1 MQPDRQENQNK
12 HESRSAWWSRSADA
26 FADFAYRY
34 QTIIKVALVVFFIFY
49 FAFAAIFLGLRYVV
63 LPHVNE
69 YKTEIEKLASESIG
83 KNVRFSKITASWYGL
98 QPKVD
103 LENVTLSD
111 DRGKEY
117 VRLKNVSAVVS
128 WWSVPLMDLRLASLV
143 VDKPDINISRDRDG
157 RFYVAGILV
166 DPEKQ
171 TESGVA
177 DWILK
182 QHEIIVRD
190 GAIHWKDDF
199 RHTAELNLDQF
210 NFAMKNRG
218 RKHRFRLTAVPD
230 AHIADSIDIRGNLS
244 HPRFEKKVSD
254 VSKWKGDLY
263 VALPNLNA
271 DQWKKYVD
279 LPVELDGGT
288 GSIQVWAGVD
298 KSRLTEISAE
308 LDLKNLKLRLRKD
321 LPVLDLAFATG
332 RFDMKRLVNAGAEDD
347 LQAHPF
353 YSYGVDKLSLKT
365 VSGKVLNDAS
375 FTASYLSPE
384 GDNQLA
390 KTEVDVKRLN
400 LGELGNFLPYLP
412 LDKELS
418 QQIRR
423 YELGGQLSNFS
434 LSWENAQDE
443 LKAYSVNG
451 NFSQLTLRETADGYQ
466 SSKPGLLPSNIGF
479 QNLTG
484 SASVNE
490 YGGNLELDSPKSTLI
505 LPVYSRA
512 VPQQFDELK
521 MDVQWQRSLKNVLTV
536 KMKDIAF
543 RQADVKV
550 KVSGQ
555 YTKELANKEDLYGS
569 VDATARIENL
579 DIDKVKH
586 YIPLQTPKT
595 LKEWLSGGLKG
606 GKVSEGVIQIKGNLA
621 DFPYSVEK
629 KKNTGVF
636 KVNAKIVDGVLNYAP
651 DMVNRNTR
659 KPAWPIIE
667 KIQGEFRMD
676 GSLLSIHADKA
687 STNNVGLKDVDVVI
701 PNVLADNP
709 VLNVDGKAN
718 GTLQNFVGFVNAT
731 PVIDWIG
738 HLTDETTATGNADL
752 LLEMQLPLEKMEKSV
767 VKGTLKFGGNDIVLF
782 RELPTIAKTQGQLYF
797 SEKGFALEKI
807 SANFLHEP
815 ASISGGTQPNGRFLV
830 RAEGTLSARGLQQV
844 YSGGVMKQL
853 VGKLSGS
860 TPFLVNITDNEL
872 KVDSSLKGL
881 KIDLPAPLGKQAAS
895 TVPLRFQM
903 DNRPAVNGISRDVI
917 DIAYGENIAARYL
930 RQKTR
935 QGSWQVVEGGLAI
948 NRPVRTRP
956 GVTLD
961 ISMHNLDFNE
971 WANVLSSLP
980 SETARGRA
988 NDAVSGG
995 GLEQY
1000 IDPDHFSIV
1009 ADELM
1014 SMDTWLTNVSLNGSR
1029 SKNSIE
1035 ASIRSDQMNGQIKW
1049 IDSNIRQVEGKL
1061 IARLSSMN
1069 ILSSS
1074 VKKASDMS
1082 GRENVRRIPA
1092 LDIIA
1097 DDLVLYGKHLGRT
1110 EITANNVNFQGG
1122 REWRINKLKITNPD
1136 AILDASGS
1144 WISSTG
1150 NKQQTKLNYVL
1161 NIKDA
1166 GKLLDRF
1173 GYKGLIRRGKG
1184 EMKGEVSWDGL
1195 PFALDIPSMY
1205 GKLSLKIGAGQF
1217 LKADAGAARLL
1228 SVISL
1233 QSLPRRLTLDF
1244 RDVFSKGFAFDDISA
1259 TAQIAKGIMKTDNM
1273 KMMGPNATVLMDG
1286 SVDIAKE
1293 TQNLHVA
1300 VIPDFNAAA
1309 VSLAYGF
1316 INPAIGIGTFLAQLF
1331 LQKPLMKELTHEYQI
1346 TGSWTNPEISE
1357 IKR

>member
-199 RHTAELNLDQF
+199 RHAAELNLDQF

-365 VSGKVLNDAS
+365 VLGKVLNDAS

-390 KTEVDVKRLN
+390 KTKVDVKRLN

-676 GSLLSIHADKA
+676 GSLLSIHAD
-687 STNNVGLKDVDVVI
+687 
-701 PNVLADNP
+701 
-709 VLNVDGKAN
+709 
-718 GTLQNFVGFVNAT
+718 QGFN
-731 PVIDWIG
+731 
-738 HLTDETTATGNADL
+738 
-752 LLEMQLPLEKMEKSV
+752 Q
-767 VKGTLKFGGNDIVLF
+767 
-782 RELPTIAKTQGQLYF
+782 
-797 SEKGFALEKI
+797 
-807 SANFLHEP
+807 
-815 ASISGGTQPNGRFLV
+815 
-830 RAEGTLSARGLQQV
+830 
-844 YSGGVMKQL
+844 
-853 VGKLSGS
+853 
-860 TPFLVNITDNEL
+860 
-872 KVDSSLKGL
+872 
-881 KIDLPAPLGKQAAS
+881 
-895 TVPLRFQM
+895 
-903 DNRPAVNGISRDVI
+903 
-917 DIAYGENIAARYL
+917 
-930 RQKTR
+930 
-935 QGSWQVVEGGLAI
+935 
-948 NRPVRTRP
+948 
-956 GVTLD
+956 
-961 ISMHNLDFNE
+961 
-971 WANVLSSLP
+971 
-980 SETARGRA
+980 
-988 NDAVSGG
+988 
-995 GLEQY
+995 
-1000 IDPDHFSIV
+1000 
-1009 ADELM
+1009 
-1014 SMDTWLTNVSLNGSR
+1014 
-1029 SKNSIE
+1029 
-1035 ASIRSDQMNGQIKW
+1035 
-1049 IDSNIRQVEGKL
+1049 
-1061 IARLSSMN
+1061 
-1069 ILSSS
+1069 
-1074 VKKASDMS
+1074 
-1082 GRENVRRIPA
+1082 
-1092 LDIIA
+1092 
-1097 DDLVLYGKHLGRT
+1097 
-1110 EITANNVNFQGG
+1110 
-1122 REWRINKLKITNPD
+1122 
-1136 AILDASGS
+1136 
-1144 WISSTG
+1144 
-1150 NKQQTKLNYVL
+1150 
-1161 NIKDA
+1161 
-1166 GKLLDRF
+1166 
-1173 GYKGLIRRGKG
+1173 
-1184 EMKGEVSWDGL
+1184 
-1195 PFALDIPSMY
+1195 
-1205 GKLSLKIGAGQF
+1205 
-1217 LKADAGAARLL
+1217 
-1228 SVISL
+1228 
-1233 QSLPRRLTLDF
+1233 
-1244 RDVFSKGFAFDDISA
+1244 
-1259 TAQIAKGIMKTDNM
+1259 
-1273 KMMGPNATVLMDG
+1273 
-1286 SVDIAKE
+1286 
-1293 TQNLHVA
+1293 
-1300 VIPDFNAAA
+1300 
-1309 VSLAYGF
+1309 
-1316 INPAIGIGTFLAQLF
+1316 
-1331 LQKPLMKELTHEYQI
+1331 
-1346 TGSWTNPEISE
+1346 
-1357 IKR
+1357 

>member
-1 MQPDRQENQNK
+1 MQSDRQENQNNRK
-12 HESRSAWWSRSADA
+12 SRSAWWSRSVDA

-34 QTIIKVALVVFFIFY
+34 QTIIKVLLVVFFIFY
-49 FAFAAIFLGLRYVV
+49 FAFAAVFLGLRYIV

-143 VDKPDINISRDRDG
+143 VDKPVINISRDRDG

-190 GAIHWKDDF
+190 GALHWKDDF
-199 RHTAELNLDQF
+199 RHAVELNLDEF

-218 RKHRFRLTAVPD
+218 RKHRFRFTAVPD

-384 GDNQLA
+384 GENQLA
-390 KTEVDVKRLN
+390 KTKVDVKRLN
-400 LGELGNFLPYLP
+400 LGELGNFIPYLP

-521 MDVQWQRSLKNVLTV
+521 VDVQWQRSLKNVLTV

-606 GKVSEGVIQIKGNLA
+606 GKVSEGMIQVKGNLA

-629 KKNTGVF
+629 KKNTGIF

-687 STNNVGLKDVDVVI
+687 LTNNVGLKDVDVVI

-830 RAEGTLSARGLQQV
+830 RAEGTLSSRGLQQV

-860 TPFLVNITDNEL
+860 TPFVVNITDNEL

-895 TVPLRFQM
+895 TVPLKFQM

-948 NRPVRTRP
+948 NRPVRTQP

-961 ISMHNLDFNE
+961 LSMHNLDFNE
-971 WANVLSSLP
+971 WANVLSSLS

-988 NDAVSGG
+988 NDAASGG

-1035 ASIRSDQMNGQIKW
+1035 AAIRSDQMNGQIKW
-1049 IDSNIRQVEGKL
+1049 IDSNVRQVEGKL

-1069 ILSSS
+1069 ILPSS

-1110 EITANNVNFQGG
+1110 EIIANNVNFQGG

-1161 NIKDA
+1161 NIRDA

-1273 KMMGPNATVLMDG
+1273 KMIGPNATVLMDG

>member
-1 MQPDRQENQNK
+1 MQSDRQENQNNHK
-12 HESRSAWWSRSADA
+12 SRSAWWSRSADML
-26 FADFAYRY
+26 ADFAYRY
-34 QTIIKVALVVFFIFY
+34 QSVIKVALVVFFIFY
-49 FAFAAIFLGLRYVV
+49 FAFSAVFLGLRYVV

-83 KNVRFSKITASWYGL
+83 KNVRFSKISASWYGL

-111 DRGKEY
+111 DEGKEY

-143 VDKPDINISRDRDG
+143 VDKPDINISRDKDG

-190 GAIHWKDDF
+190 GALHWKDDF
-199 RHTAELNLDQF
+199 RHAVELNLDQF

-218 RKHRFRLTAVPD
+218 RKHRFRLTAVPN
-230 AHIADSIDIRGNLS
+230 AHIADSIDIRGSLS

-254 VSKWKGDLY
+254 VSKWNGELY
-263 VALPNLNA
+263 VALPNLNT

-298 KSRLTEISAE
+298 KSRLTEFSTE
-308 LDLKNLKLRLRKD
+308 LDLQNLKLRLGKD
-321 LPVLDLAFATG
+321 LPMLDLAFAKG
-332 RFDMKRLVNAGAEDD
+332 RFDMKRIVNGGAEDD
-347 LQAHPF
+347 LQARPF

-365 VSGKVLNDAS
+365 VSGKVLNNAS
-375 FTASYLSPE
+375 FTASYLPPE
-384 GDNQLA
+384 GEHQFA
-390 KTEVDVKRLN
+390 KTKVDVEKLN

-418 QQIRR
+418 LQIRR

-434 LSWENAQDE
+434 LSWENAHDE

-451 NFSQLTLRETADGYQ
+451 NFSGLTLRETADGYQ
-466 SSKPGLLPSNIGF
+466 SSKPGLLPTNIGF
-479 QNLTG
+479 QNLSG

-521 MDVQWQRSLKNVLTV
+521 VDVQWQRSLKDVLTV

-543 RQADVKV
+543 SQSDVKV

-555 YTKELANKEDLYGS
+555 YTKELAKNEDLYGS

-595 LKEWLSGGLKG
+595 LKDWLSGGLKG
-606 GKVSEGVIQIKGNLA
+606 GKVSEGVIQVKGNLA
-621 DFPYSVEK
+621 DFPYSVEQ
-629 KKNTGVF
+629 KKNTGIF
-636 KVNAKIVDGVLNYAP
+636 QVNAKIVDGILNYAP

-659 KPAWPIIE
+659 KPAWPVIE
-667 KIQGEFRMD
+667 KIQGELRMD
-676 GSLLSIHADKA
+676 GSLLAIHADKA
-687 STNNVGLKDVDVVI
+687 LTNNVELKEVDVVI
-701 PNVLADNP
+701 PNVLADYP
-709 VLNVDGKAN
+709 VLSVEGKAN
-718 GTLQNFVGFVNAT
+718 GTLQNFVGFVNVT

-752 LLEMQLPLEKMEKSV
+752 VLEMQLPLEKMEKSV
-767 VKGTLKFGGNDIVLF
+767 VKGTLKFGGNDILLF
-782 RELPTIAKTQGQLYF
+782 RDLPVIAKTQGQLYF
-797 SEKGFALEKI
+797 SEKGFSLEKI
-807 SANFLHEP
+807 RADFLHEP
-815 ASISGGTQPNGRFLV
+815 ATINGGTQPNGRFLV
-830 RAEGTLSARGLQQV
+830 RAEGTLSSRGLQQV
-844 YSGGVMKQL
+844 YSSGTMKQL

-860 TPFLVNITDNEL
+860 TPFVVNITDNEL

-881 KIDLPAPLGKQAAS
+881 KVDLPAPLGKQAAS
-895 TVPLRFQM
+895 TVPLKFLM
-903 DNRPAVNGISRDVI
+903 ENRPSVNGVARDII
-917 DIAYGENIAARYL
+917 DIVYGENVAARYL
-930 RQKTR
+930 RQKTK
-935 QGSWQVVEGGLAI
+935 QGSWQVTEGGLAI

-961 ISMHNLDFNE
+961 LSMHNLDFNE
-971 WANVLSSLP
+971 WSSVLSKLP
-980 SETARGRA
+980 SETAGRSA
-988 NDAVSGG
+988 PDDGAGG

-1035 ASIRSDQMNGQIKW
+1035 AAIRSDQMNGQIKW
-1049 IDSNIRQVEGKL
+1049 IDSNVRQVEGKL
-1061 IARLSSMN
+1061 IARLTSMN
-1069 ILSSS
+1069 ILPSS

-1110 EITANNVNFQGG
+1110 EIIANNVNFQGG
-1122 REWRINKLKITNPD
+1122 REWRINKLKITNHD

-1173 GYKGLIRRGKG
+1173 GYKGVIRRGKG

-1233 QSLPRRLTLDF
+1233 QALPRRLTLDF

>member
-1 MQPDRQENQNK
+1 MQSDRQENQNNRQ
-12 HESRSAWWSRSADA
+12 SRSTWWSRSVDA

-49 FAFAAIFLGLRYVV
+49 FAFSAVFLGLRYIV

-83 KNVRFSKITASWYGL
+83 KNVRFSKISASWYGL

-111 DRGKEY
+111 DEGKEY

-143 VDKPDINISRDRDG
+143 VDKPDINISRDTDG

-171 TESGVA
+171 TESGIA

-182 QHEIIVRD
+182 QHEIIVLD
-190 GAIHWKDDF
+190 GVLHWKDDF
-199 RHTAELNLDQF
+199 RHAVELNLDQF

-218 RKHRFRLTAVPD
+218 RKHHFRLTAVPD
-230 AHIADSIDIRGNLS
+230 TPVADSIDIRGDLT

-263 VALPNLNA
+263 VALPSLNA

-279 LPVELDGGT
+279 LPVELDRGT
-288 GSIQVWAGVD
+288 GSIQVWASVD
-298 KSRLTEISAE
+298 KSRLAELSAE
-308 LDLKNLKLRLRKD
+308 LDLKSLNLRLEED
-321 LPVLDLAFATG
+321 LPALDLAFVTG
-332 RFDMKRLVNAGAEDD
+332 RFDMKRMSNAGQDGD

-353 YSYGVDKLSLKT
+353 YSYGVDRLSLKT

-375 FTASYLSPE
+375 FTASYVPPE
-384 GDNQLA
+384 GAHQLA
-390 KTEVDVKRLN
+390 KTKVDVERLN

-412 LDKELS
+412 LDKELG
-418 QQIRR
+418 QQLRR
-423 YELGGQLSNFS
+423 YEYGGQLSNFS
-434 LSWENAQDE
+434 LSWENAQDK
-443 LKAYSVNG
+443 LKTYSVSG
-451 NFSQLTLRETADGYQ
+451 NFTHLTFRETADSYQ
-466 SSKPGLLPSNIGF
+466 SSRPGLLPTNIGF

-490 YGGNLELDSPKSTLI
+490 YGGNLELDSPDSTLI

-521 MDVQWQRSLKNVLTV
+521 VNMQWQRSQKDVLTV
-536 KMKDIAF
+536 NAKDLTF
-543 RQADVKV
+543 RQSEVKV
-550 KVSGQ
+550 NVSGK
-555 YTKELANKEDLYGS
+555 YTKKLTDKEDLYGS
-569 VDATARIENL
+569 LDATARIENL
-579 DIDKVKH
+579 DIDRVKH

-595 LKEWLSGGLKG
+595 LKEWLSGGLRG
-606 GKVSEGVIQIKGNLA
+606 GKVSEGVIQVKGNLR
-621 DFPYSVEK
+621 DFPYSAENR
-629 KKNTGVF
+629 KNTGVF
-636 KVNAKIVDGVLNYAP
+636 KVNAKIVDGMLNYAP
-651 DMVNRNTR
+651 DMLNRNTR
-659 KPAWPIIE
+659 KPAWPLIE
-667 KIQGEFRMD
+667 KIQGELRMD
-676 GSLLSIHADKA
+676 GSLLAIHADKA
-687 STNNVGLKDVDVVI
+687 LTNNVELKDVDVVI

-709 VLNVDGKAN
+709 VLNVDGKAS
-718 GTLQNFVGFVNAT
+718 GTLQNFVGFVNVT

-782 RELPTIAKTQGQLYF
+782 RDLPVIAKTQGKLYF
-797 SEKGFALEKI
+797 SERGFALEKI
-807 SANFLHEP
+807 RANFLNEP
-815 ASISGGTQPNGRFLV
+815 ASITGGTQSNGRFLV
-830 RAEGTLSARGLQQV
+830 RAEGTLSSRGLQQV

-860 TPFLVNITDNEL
+860 TPFVVNITDNEL

-895 TVPLRFQM
+895 SVALKFRI
-903 DNRPAVNGISRDVI
+903 DNRPAINGVSRDVI
-917 DIAYGENIAARYL
+917 DIVYGENIAARYL
-930 RQKTR
+930 RQKTK
-935 QGSWQVVEGGLAI
+935 QGSWQVTEGGLAI
-948 NRPVRTRP
+948 NHPVRTRP

-961 ISMHNLDFNE
+961 LSMHSLDFNE
-971 WANVLSSLP
+971 WANVLSSLS
-980 SETARGRA
+980 SESARGSS
-988 NDAVSGG
+988 NDASAGG

-1000 IDPDHFSIV
+1000 IDPHYFSIV

-1014 SMDTWLTNVSLNGSR
+1014 SMDSWLTNVSLNGSR

-1035 ASIRSDQMNGQIKW
+1035 AAIRSDQMNGQIKW
-1049 IDSNIRQVEGKL
+1049 IDSNVRQVEGKL
-1061 IARLSSMN
+1061 IARLTSMN
-1069 ILSSS
+1069 ILPSS

-1110 EITANNVNFQGG
+1110 EIIANNVNFQGG

-1136 AILDASGS
+1136 AVLDASGS

-1161 NIKDA
+1161 NIRDA

-1259 TAQIAKGIMKTDNM
+1259 TAQITRGIMKTDNM

-1331 LQKPLMKELTHEYQI
+1331 LQKPLMKELTLEYQI
-1346 TGSWTNPEISE
+1346 TGSWANPEISE
-1357 IKR
+1357 VKR